1 MGLARD
7 DRWVADALG
16 RALAGAQVYWC
27 NQPAMAPSTQPPSP
41 LALTYADLFGI
52 PEDNPQLTDGFGHA
66 SAYVDNSVL
75 YTLVFYHPLFGPNP
89 IVLKDQTI
97 GGSSAGGGT
106 TPVAQEA
113 VGVVDGENT
122 VFTFVASTLSQP
134 VIMVYAGGTFQ
145 SPTIDYPAPTLVDG
159 LWTIDFNTPPN
170 SGPIMVVVFI

>member
-1 MGLARD
+1 MGSRRARPRFGWSASLLVQPTGD
-7 DRWVADALG
+7 GTKYSASVA
-16 RALAGAQVYWC
+16 AGADVC
-27 NQPAMAPSTQPPSP
+27 RFVRNTQRTIRN
-41 LALTYADLFGI
+41 L
-52 PEDNPQLTDGFGHA
+52 LTD
-66 SAYVDNSVL
+66 SD
-75 YTLVFYHPLFGPNP
+75 TLLLTSIIPCSTRWSFTILFSDQIPSCSR
-89 IVLKDQTI
+89 DQTI